1 MKKTIAIVLA
11 LFWSM
16 AACAQELDYRIEN
29 GRFVTSEGE
38 IPNGCFGQLMTELN
52 GDNSV
57 AAIFV
62 NRASLRGCIDANY
75 PFPGGVEDE
84 VSYSIEQELGS
95 NEYKLRVCQV
105 VHGSMG
111 STCDNILVRFLNRDY
126 VMKDGSIKVLSLE
139 KIGEW

>member
-1 MKKTIAIVLA
+1 VRKSIVIVLG

-16 AACAQELDYRIEN
+16 ATCAQELDYRIDD
-29 GRFVTSEGE
+29 GRFLTSEGD

-57 AAIFV
+57 ASIFV
-62 NRASLRGCIDANY
+62 NRASLRGCIAANY
-75 PFPGGVEDE
+75 PYPGGVEGE
-84 VSYSIEQELGS
+84 VSYSVEQELG
-95 NEYKLRVCQV
+95 NDEYKLRVCQV

-111 STCDNILVRFLNRDY
+111 STCDHIMVKFLNRNY
-126 VMKDGSIKVLSLE
+126 MSKDETIKVLSLE